1 MIKRFRNWV
10 KRKLP
15 SIIISGL
22 ILTLLIVFFWPMI
35 FITIS
40 SGQAGVLYL
49 RLFGGTITDY
59 VYPEGM
65 HIVFPWD
72 TMYVYNV
79 RIQTTLHDF
88 DVLTNRGLPIKL
100 QLAIR
105 FHPEYEMVSL
115 LHQQVGP
122 DYVNTIIIPEIES
135 ILRKKIGHF
144 QPEDIYINKENI
156 LTDII
161 VKALDELGQKFVKI
175 NDVIIRKVELP
186 KPISAAIESKLVEE
200 QNLQTYEFKLLT
212 EQKEAERKKIEA
224 QGIREYQGIISETL
238 DDQLLTWQGVQATL
252 DLSKSNNSKVIVIGS
267 GDGGLPVI
275 LNTAPR

>member
-1 MIKRFRNWV
+1 MITKFRNWI

-22 ILTLLIVFFWPMI
+22 ILTLLVVFFWPMI

-72 TMYVYNV
+72 TMYIYNV

-105 FHPEYEMVSL
+105 FHPEYEMVGL

-161 VKALDELGQKFVKI
+161 VKALDGLGQKFVKV

-186 KPISAAIESKLVEE
+186 TPIAAAIEEKLIEE
-200 QNLQTYEFKLLT
+200 QYLQTYEFKLLT
-212 EQKEAERKKIEA
+212 EVKEAERKKIEA

-238 DDQLLTWQGVQATL
+238 NAQLLTWQGVQATL
-252 DLSKSNNSKVIVIGS
+252 DLSKSNNSKVIVIGA

>member
-15 SIIISGL
+15 SIIITTL
-22 ILTLLIVFFWPMI
+22 ILLLLILFFWSKI
-35 FITIS
+35 FVTVK

-72 TMYVYNV
+72 TMYIYNV

-105 FHPEYEMVSL
+105 FHPEYEMVGL

-161 VKALDELGQKFVKI
+161 VKALDELGQKFVKV
-175 NDVIIRKVELP
+175 NDVIIRKVSLP
-186 KPISAAIESKLVEE
+186 EAIGKAIEDKLVTE
-200 QNLQTYEFKLLT
+200 QHLKAYDFRLLT
-212 EQKEAERKKIEA
+212 EEKEAERKNIEA
-224 QGIREYQGIISETL
+224 EGIRQYQDIISQTL
-238 DDQLLTWQGVQATL
+238 SKDLLTWQGINATL
-252 DLSKSNNSKVIVIGS
+252 DLAKSANAKIVVIGS
-267 GDGGLPVI
+267 GDKGLPII
-275 LNTAPR
+275 LNMDR

>member
-1 MIKRFRNWV
+1 MIKRFRNWI

-15 SIIISGL
+15 FIIIGML
-22 ILTLLIVFFWPMI
+22 ILLLLILFFWSKI
-35 FITIS
+35 FVTIK

-72 TMYVYNV
+72 TMYIYNI
-79 RIQTTLHDF
+79 RIQTALHDF
-88 DVLTNRGLPIKL
+88 EVLTNRGLPIKL

-105 FHPEYEMVSL
+105 FHPEYEMVGL

-122 DYVNTIIIPEIES
+122 DYINTIIIPEIES

-175 NDVIIRKVELP
+175 NDVIIRKVSLP
-186 KPISAAIESKLVEE
+186 ETIGKAIEDKLVTE
-200 QNLQTYEFKLLT
+200 QHLKAYDFRLLT
-212 EQKEAERKKIEA
+212 EKKEAERKNIEA
-224 QGIREYQGIISETL
+224 EGIKRYQDIISQTL
-238 DDQLLTWQGVQATL
+238 NKELLTWQGINATL
-252 DLSKSNNSKVIVIGS
+252 ELAKSTNAKIVVIGS
-267 GDGGLPVI
+267 GDKGLPII
-275 LNTAPR
+275 LNMDR